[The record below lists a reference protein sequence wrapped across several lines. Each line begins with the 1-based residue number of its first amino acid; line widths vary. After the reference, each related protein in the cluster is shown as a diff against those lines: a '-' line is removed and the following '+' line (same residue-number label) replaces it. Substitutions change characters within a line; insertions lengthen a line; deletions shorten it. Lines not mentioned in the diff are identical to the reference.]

1 MKTIPNFKNFDVSET
16 VTAVG
21 FGMGNSPQ
29 NFGLG
34 GGTPQTGYSMTP
46 IAGVVESCSNHVAEQ
61 AKMYESNDN
70 DDHTAESY
78 MKEAKKHIN
87 ESMDRAYEGYGS
99 MDEGKN
105 SELLRMDGKDA
116 VFMGGGKHNEKIGQI
131 SIESDGSITLVMPKG
146 RIITNVNKN
155 DLRLVEGKSVNEAM
169 VQIKGKDKPSGAKV
183 LAKIIVGEFYDQK
196 KISSREVK
204 EWEQDIAE
212 LIMNSTF

>member
-1 MKTIPNFKNFDVSET
+1 MKAIPNFKTFSVDEG

-21 FGMGNSPQ
+21 FGQTGIQ

-34 GGTPQTGYSMTP
+34 GATPQTGYSMTP

-87 ESMDRAYEGYGS
+87 ESMDKAYEGYGS
-99 MDEGKN
+99 MD
-105 SELLRMDGKDA
+105 
-116 VFMGGGKHNEKIGQI
+116 
-131 SIESDGSITLVMPKG
+131 
-146 RIITNVNKN
+146 
-155 DLRLVEGKSVNEAM
+155 EAM

-183 LAKIIVGEFYDQK
+183 LAKLIVGEFYDQK

-204 EWEQDIAE
+204 EWENDITQ
-212 LIMNSTF
+212 LIINSTF